1 MFHGFFRKNLGSNNL
16 TAPNYLV
23 WKRETYTPG
32 KYKRLIRPR
41 SVYCYWAVRELGEKA
56 TSLAKRLGLTQP
68 GISKSVLIFKSIR
81 TRFADVSRRRLLH
94 QISSLTNRTNVLH
107 YGGRIFSK
115 EIDRVGTCPCYCA
128 NSRSKSPAFLGE
140 DSLPGLFYSAY
151 REIIP
156 INGFR
161 RILCPFENIFCNIG
175 NHFLDIRCQIG
186 SLQISTV

>member
-1 MFHGFFRKNLGSNNL
+1 MASFLYCCFSQSAFSYTISIGNRGFVSSPTTALFH
-16 TAPNYLV
+16 V
-23 WKRETYTPG
+23 
-32 KYKRLIRPR
+32 
-41 SVYCYWAVRELGEKA
+41 
-56 TSLAKRLGLTQP
+56 
-68 GISKSVLIFKSIR
+68 
-81 TRFADVSRRRLLH
+81 RRRLLH